1 MADIDVKK
9 QSSQTSDPS
18 RTQELQRH
26 EGRSSL
32 SRSGGWDPF
41 GFGLSPAEF
50 FSSNPFTLM
59 RRMSDE
65 MDRNFSHLFGGH
77 GTGPGFGGWSPAIDV
92 EERNGQLEVH
102 AELPGLKPED
112 VKVEVT
118 EDALVIRGE
127 RKYEREHREGQAY
140 RSERRYGEFY
150 RAIPLPEGV
159 EAEKAKAQFRDGVLQ
174 ITVPVPQQKGRR
186 HEIPIQSGES
196 SASASGSSTGTAAA
210 AAASGG
216 GSSTSGKK

>member
-1 MADIDVKK
+1 MTDVDVKK

-18 RTQELQRH
+18 RTQELQRQQ
-26 EGRSSL
+26 GRGSL

-50 FSSNPFTLM
+50 FSSNPFALM
-59 RRMSDE
+59 RRMSEE
-65 MDRNFSHLFGGH
+65 MDRNFSHFFGGRSS
-77 GTGPGFGGWSPAIDV
+77 GRGFGGWSPAIDV

-118 EDALVIRGE
+118 EDALIIHGE
-127 RKYEREHREGQAY
+127 RKYEREHKQGQAY
-140 RSERRYGEFY
+140 RSERQYGEFY

-159 EAEKAKAQFRDGVLQ
+159 NAEQAKAQFRDGVLQ
-174 ITVPVPQQKGRR
+174 VTVPVPQQASKR
-186 HEIPIQSGES
+186 HEIPIQSGE
-196 SASASGSSTGTAAA
+196 ARASGASSGTASAAA
-210 AAASGG
+210 AGG
-216 GSSTSGKK
+216 GGTTGKK

>member
-1 MADIDVKK
+1 MADVDVKK

-18 RTQELQRH
+18 RTQELQTQ
-26 EGRSSL
+26 GGGGGL
-32 SRSGGWDPF
+32 SRRGNWDPF
-41 GFGLSPAEF
+41 GFALSPAEF

-59 RRMSDE
+59 RRMSEE
-65 MDRNFSHLFGGH
+65 MDRNFSHFFGGQSSSH
-77 GTGPGFGGWSPAIDV
+77 GMGTWSPAIDV

-118 EDALVIRGE
+118 DDALIIRGE
-127 RKYEREHREGQAY
+127 RKYEREHKIGQAY

-159 EAEKAKAQFRDGVLQ
+159 NAEQAKAQFRDGVLQ
-174 ITVPVPQQKGRR
+174 ITVPVPQQASKRR
-186 HEIPIQSGES
+186 EIPIESG
-196 SASASGSSTGTAAA
+196 ASRASGSSSSA
-210 AAASGG
+210 AAASAGG
-216 GSSTSGKK
+216 GGGASGKK